1 MSEILAA
8 VVPPIVVL
16 AFFVVV
22 IRGLVLADRRERV
35 ARQKI
40 DAEIA
45 ERRAKKN
52 ESETPS

>member
-16 AFFVVV
+16 AFFVIV
-22 IRGLVLADRRERV
+22 IRALVLADRRERV
-35 ARQKI
+35 ARQRI

-52 ESETPS
+52 DSETP

>member
-16 AFFVVV
+16 ALFVVV

-45 ERRAKKN
+45 ERRAN
-52 ESETPS
+52 RSDPQSRQ

>member
-16 AFFVVV
+16 ALFVVV

-40 DAEIA
+40 DAGIA
-45 ERRAKKN
+45 ERRAHKKDQ
-52 ESETPS
+52 